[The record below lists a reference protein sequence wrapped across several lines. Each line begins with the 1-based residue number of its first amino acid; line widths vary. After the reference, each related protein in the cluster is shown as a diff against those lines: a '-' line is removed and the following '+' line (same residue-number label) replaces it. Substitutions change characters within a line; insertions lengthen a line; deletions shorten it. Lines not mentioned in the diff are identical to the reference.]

1 MNCRRL
7 SLLYGPAD
15 ITRLLLNILLLKEM
29 QHSNSSKRMRLLL
42 PFFCSA
48 RNRFFPRKRLP
59 LRTIG
64 VLVFSL
70 AVCAALYIFGVRVVT
85 YFHSQNELGIILSL
99 KIFQMAW
106 ITMFAMLIFSCMVSA
121 VSTLF
126 LSQDNEIIF
135 AAPVAT
141 PDIFFM
147 RYLTTSIYTS
157 WMMIVF
163 SIPIF
168 AAYGTVFAA
177 GILYWPLMFVTIIAT
192 AGIATSFGMGLTVV
206 LVNLFPARRTKDII
220 LYLSVCF
227 GIFIY
232 LIFRLMRPED
242 LVNPDKYGHFVDYLS
257 SIATPA
263 APYIPAAWASNLLS
277 YYLMDREID
286 FLVLA
291 LLCVTP
297 VVLFFLDEW
306 TMERWFLK
314 GFTKSQESFGG
325 YRKFFSRGR
334 YRRNA
339 LQWIFRKEAK
349 LFLRDSAEWSQ
360 LFMIAALVVVYLYN
374 FKVLPVERSIFE
386 EEYVT
391 NLISFLNIG
400 LTGFVIASLAARF
413 VYPSIGAEGGSFYL
427 IISSPLTT
435 ARYILY
441 KYVFYV
447 VPFTGLALILL
458 VVSNRL
464 LNIEGPMWWI
474 SVTTGLL
481 ITWTVLAMAFGFGAI
496 YADFKAE
503 NRAAALGGI
512 GAILFLFTAIAF
524 EMAIIFL
531 GGSPVYKVMR
541 GWLRHGIMPFDDLL
555 ILIGWILASVS
566 LSLFLSFFFIR
577 KGIKKLETSG
587 G

>member
-1 MNCRRL
+1 
-7 SLLYGPAD
+7 
-15 ITRLLLNILLLKEM
+15 
-29 QHSNSSKRMRLLL
+29 
-42 PFFCSA
+42 
-48 RNRFFPRKRLP
+48 
-59 LRTIG
+59 
-64 VLVFSL
+64 
-70 AVCAALYIFGVRVVT
+70 
-85 YFHSQNELGIILSL
+85 
-99 KIFQMAW
+99 MAW

-177 GILYWPLMFVTIIAT
+177 GILYWPLMLGTIIAT
-192 AGIATSFGMGLTVV
+192 AGIATSFGMGLTVI

-277 YYLMDREID
+277 YYLMDREVD

-306 TMERWFLK
+306 AMERWFLS

-325 YRKFFSRGR
+325 YREFFSRGR

-474 SVTTGLL
+474 SVATGLF
-481 ITWTVLAMAFGFGAI
+481 ITWTVLAMALGFGAI

-512 GAILFLFTAIAF
+512 GAILFLFTAITF

-555 ILIGWILASVS
+555 ILIGWIFASVS

>member
-1 MNCRRL
+1 MN
-7 SLLYGPAD
+7 Y
-15 ITRLLLNILLLKEM
+15 
-29 QHSNSSKRMRLLL
+29 SKRMTVLQ
-42 PFFCSA
+42 PFFYSA
-48 RNRFFPRKRLP
+48 KNRFFPEGRLP
-59 LRTIG
+59 LRTMG
-64 VLVFSL
+64 VLVFSVT
-70 AVCAALYIFGVRVVT
+70 VCLVLYKIGVRVVT

-135 AAPVAT
+135 AAPIAKS
-141 PDIFFM
+141 DIFFM
-147 RYLTTSIYTS
+147 RYVTTSIYTS

-168 AAYGTVFAA
+168 AAYGTVFNA
-177 GILYWPLMFVTIIAT
+177 GILYWPLMLGTIIAT
-192 AGIATSFGMGLTVV
+192 AGIATTFGMGLTVV
-206 LVNLFPARRTKDII
+206 LVNLFPAKRTKDII
-220 LYLSVCF
+220 LYLSICF

-242 LVNPDKYGHFVDYLS
+242 LVNPDKYGYFVDYLS
-257 SIATPA
+257 SLATPA
-263 APYIPAAWASNLLS
+263 APYIPAAWASSLLS
-277 YYLMDREID
+277 YYLLDREID
-286 FLVLA
+286 ILVMT
-291 LLCVTP
+291 LLCITP
-297 VVLFFLDEW
+297 ITLFFLGEW
-306 TMERWFLK
+306 AMERWFLT

-325 YRKFFSRGR
+325 YRRFFSRGK
-334 YRRNA
+334 YRSSA

-349 LFLRDSAEWSQ
+349 LFLRDSTEWSQ

-374 FKVLPVERSIFE
+374 FKVLPVERSLFE

-400 LTGFVIASLAARF
+400 LTGFVVASLAARF
-413 VYPSIGAEGGSFYL
+413 VYPSIGAEGGSFY
-427 IISSPLTT
+427 IIMSSPLSTG
-435 ARYILY
+435 RYILH
-441 KYVFYV
+441 KYLFYFA
-447 VPFTGLALILL
+447 PFTGLALILL

-474 SVTTGLL
+474 SVITGLL
-481 ITWTVLAMAFGFGAI
+481 ITWTVLAMALGFGAI

-531 GGSPVYKVMR
+531 GGAPVFRVMR
-541 GWLRHGIMPFDDLL
+541 SWLRNGVMPPNDLL
-555 ILIGWILASVS
+555 TLIGWIFASLVI
-566 LSLFLSFFFIR
+566 SLFLALFFIR
-577 KGIKKLETSG
+577 AGIKKLEASST
-587 G
+587 

>member
-1 MNCRRL
+1 MP
-7 SLLYGPAD
+7 SKHQTLL
-15 ITRLLLNILLLKEM
+15 
-29 QHSNSSKRMRLLL
+29 Q
-42 PFFCSA
+42 PFLYSA
-48 RNRFFPRKRLP
+48 KNRFFPRNRIP
-59 LRTIG
+59 FRTLG

-70 AVCAALYIFGVRVVT
+70 AVCLVLYQIVVTVVT

-106 ITMFAMLIFSCMVSA
+106 IIMFAMLVFSCMVSA

-135 AAPVAT
+135 AAPVANS
-141 PDIFFM
+141 DIFFM
-147 RYLTTSIYTS
+147 RYITTSIYTS

-168 AAYGTVFAA
+168 AAYGAVFEA
-177 GILYWPLMFVTIIAT
+177 GIMYWPLMLLTILATAAIAT
-192 AGIATSFGMGLTVV
+192 TFGMGFTVL
-206 LVNLFPARRTKDII
+206 LVNLFPAKRTKDII
-220 LYLSVCF
+220 LYLSICF

-232 LIFRLMRPED
+232 IIFRLMRPED
-242 LVNPDKYGHFVDYLS
+242 LVNPDKYGHFIDYLS
-257 SIATPA
+257 SLATPA

-277 YYLMDREID
+277 YYLLDREID
-286 FLVLA
+286 SLLTA
-291 LLCVTP
+291 LLIVTP
-297 VVLFFLDEW
+297 LVLFFLGEW
-306 TMERWFLK
+306 AMDRWFLS
-314 GFTKSQESFGG
+314 GVTKSQESFGG
-325 YRKFFSRGR
+325 YRRFFSRGK
-334 YRRNA
+334 YRCSS
-339 LQWIFRKEAK
+339 LQWIFRKETK

-374 FKVLPVERSIFE
+374 FKVLPVDRSMFA

-400 LTGFVIASLAARF
+400 LTGFVVASLAARF
-413 VYPSIGAEGGSFYL
+413 VYPSIGAEGGSFYI
-427 IISSPLTT
+427 IISSPLS
-435 ARYILY
+435 AGRYIFY
-441 KYVFYV
+441 KYLFYF

-458 VVSNRL
+458 VVSNHL

-474 SVTTGLL
+474 SVSTGFV
-481 ITWTVLAMAFGFGAI
+481 ITWTVLAMALGFGAI

-531 GGSPVYKVMR
+531 GSTPVYRVMR
-541 GWLRHGIMPFDDLL
+541 GWLRHGVMTTQDLL
-555 ILIGWILASVS
+555 TLLGWVFASIAI
-566 LSLFLSFFFIR
+566 SLFLALFFIR
-577 KGIKKLETSG
+577 TGIKKLETSG
-587 G
+587 L

>member
-1 MNCRRL
+1 MR
-7 SLLYGPAD
+7 YIFIAM
-15 ITRLLLNILLLKEM
+15 K
-29 QHSNSSKRMRLLL
+29 SSKRKTLLQ
-42 PFFCSA
+42 PFLLSA
-48 RNRFFPRKRLP
+48 KNRFFPKNKIP
-59 LRTIG
+59 FRTLG
-64 VLVFSL
+64 VLIFSL
-70 AVCAALYIFGVRVVT
+70 AVCLVLYKVVVRVVT

-106 ITMFAMLIFSCMVSA
+106 ITMFAMLVFSCMVSA

-135 AAPVAT
+135 AAPLAKS
-141 PDIFFM
+141 DIFFM
-147 RYLTTSIYTS
+147 RYVTTSIYTS

-168 AAYGTVFAA
+168 AAYGTVFKA
-177 GILYWPLMFVTIIAT
+177 GILYWPLLLGTIIAT
-192 AGIATSFGMGLTVV
+192 AATATTFGMGFTVV
-206 LVNLFPARRTKDII
+206 LVNIFPARRTKDII
-220 LYLSVCF
+220 LYLSICF

-232 LIFRLMRPED
+232 IIFRLMRPED
-242 LVNPDKYGHFVDYLS
+242 LVNPDRYGHFIDYLS
-257 SIATPA
+257 SLATPA
-263 APYIPAAWASNLLS
+263 APYIPASWASNMLSFYLL
-277 YYLMDREID
+277 DREID
-286 FLVLA
+286 FLVIG
-291 LLCVTP
+291 LLCITP
-297 VVLFFLDEW
+297 IALFFLGEW
-306 TMERWFLK
+306 AMERWFLS

-325 YRKFFSRGR
+325 YRKFFTFGKYNSST
-334 YRRNA
+334 

-374 FKVLPVERSIFE
+374 FKALPVDRSMFQ

-400 LTGFVIASLAARF
+400 LTGFVVASLAARF
-413 VYPSIGAEGGSFYL
+413 VYPSIGAEGGSFY
-427 IISSPLTT
+427 IIMSSPLSTF
-435 ARYILY
+435 RYILH
-441 KYVFYV
+441 KYLFYV

-464 LNIEGPMWWI
+464 INIEGPMWYI
-474 SVTTGLL
+474 SIITGLI
-481 ITWTVLAMAFGFGAI
+481 ITWTVLAMALGFGAI

-531 GGSPVYKVMR
+531 GGAPVFRVMKS
-541 GWLRHGIMPFDDLL
+541 WLRKGVMPVDDLL
-555 ILIGWILASVS
+555 TLIVWILVS
-566 LSLFLSFFFIR
+566 LALSLFLSIFFIK
-577 KGIKKLETSG
+577 KGINKLEASSS
-587 G
+587 

>member
-1 MNCRRL
+1 MAMDL
-7 SLLYGPAD
+7 SKKKTLL
-15 ITRLLLNILLLKEM
+15 
-29 QHSNSSKRMRLLL
+29 Q
-42 PFFCSA
+42 PFLFSA
-48 RNRFFPRKRLP
+48 KNRFFPENRLP
-59 LRTIG
+59 FRTLG

-70 AVCAALYIFGVRVVT
+70 AVCLVLYKISVRVVT

-106 ITMFAMLIFSCMVSA
+106 ITMFALLVFSCMVSA

-135 AAPVAT
+135 AAPVAKS
-141 PDIFFM
+141 DIFFM
-147 RYLTTSIYTS
+147 RYITTSIYTS

-163 SIPIF
+163 SIPVF
-168 AAYGTVFAA
+168 AAYGTVFKAA
-177 GILYWPLMFVTIIAT
+177 VFYWPLMLVSIIAT
-192 AGIATSFGMGLTVV
+192 AATATTFGIGLTVV
-206 LVNLFPARRTKDII
+206 LVNLFPAKRTKDII
-220 LYLSVCF
+220 LYLSICF

-242 LVNPDKYGHFVDYLS
+242 LVNPDKYGHFIDYLS
-257 SIATPA
+257 SLATPA
-263 APYIPAAWASNLLS
+263 APYLPAAWASNLLS

-286 FLVLA
+286 FLVTA
-291 LLCVTP
+291 LLIITP
-297 VVLFFLDEW
+297 IAFFFIGEW
-306 TMERWFLK
+306 AMERWFLS

-325 YRKFFSRGR
+325 YRKFFSRGK
-334 YRRNA
+334 YRRSS
-339 LQWIFRKEAK
+339 LRWIFLKESK

-374 FKVLPVERSIFE
+374 FKVLPVERSLFE

-400 LTGFVIASLAARF
+400 LTGFVVASLAARF
-413 VYPSIGAEGGSFYL
+413 VYPSIGAEGGSFY
-427 IISSPLTT
+427 IIMASPLSTE
-435 ARYILY
+435 RYILY
-441 KYVFYV
+441 KYIFYI
-447 VPFTGLALILL
+447 VPFTALALVLL

-474 SVTTGLL
+474 SVITGLI
-481 ITWTVLAMAFGFGAI
+481 ITWTVLAMALGFGAI

-512 GAILFLFTAIAF
+512 GAILFLFSAIAF

-531 GGSPVYKVMR
+531 GVSPVYRLMR
-541 GWLRHGIMPFDDLL
+541 SWLRLGIMGANDLL
-555 ILIGWILASVS
+555 TLSAWILASLAIS
-566 LSLFLSFFFIR
+566 LILALFFIR
-577 KGIKKLETSG
+577 TGIRRLEESST
-587 G
+587 

>member
-1 MNCRRL
+1 
-7 SLLYGPAD
+7 
-15 ITRLLLNILLLKEM
+15 M
-29 QHSNSSKRMRLLL
+29 QHSNSSKRLTLLQ
-42 PFFCSA
+42 PFLCSA
-48 RNRFFPRKRLP
+48 KNRFFPRNKLP

-64 VLVFSL
+64 VLAFSL
-70 AVCAALYIFGVRVVT
+70 VVCIVLYKIGVRVVT

-135 AAPVAT
+135 AAPVAA

-163 SIPIF
+163 SLPIF
-168 AAYGTVFAA
+168 AAYGTVFDA
-177 GILYWPLMFVTIIAT
+177 GILYWPLMLVTVLAT
-192 AGIATSFGMGLTVV
+192 AGIATTFGMGFTVI

-257 SIATPA
+257 SLATPA

-286 FLVLA
+286 FLVTA
-291 LLCVTP
+291 LLCITP
-297 VVLFFLDEW
+297 FVLFFLGEW
-306 TMERWFLK
+306 AMERWFFQ

-334 YRRNA
+334 YRRSA

-360 LFMIAALVVVYLYN
+360 LFMIAALVIVYLYN
-374 FKVLPVERSIFE
+374 FKVLPVERSVFE

-413 VYPSIGAEGGSFYL
+413 VYPSIGAEGGSFY
-427 IISSPLTT
+427 IIMSSPLTA
-435 ARYILY
+435 ARYMLH
-441 KYVFYV
+441 KYIFYV

-474 SVTTGLL
+474 SVSAGLL
-481 ITWTVLAMAFGFGAI
+481 ITWTVLAMALGFGAI

-531 GGSPVYKVMR
+531 GGSPVYRVMR
-541 GWLRHGIMPFDDLL
+541 AWLRHGGMPLEHML
-555 ILIGWILASVS
+555 TLIGWVLASVA

-577 KGIKKLETSG
+577 KGIKKLEASG
-587 G
+587 GV

>member
-1 MNCRRL
+1 
-7 SLLYGPAD
+7 
-15 ITRLLLNILLLKEM
+15 M
-29 QHSNSSKRMRLLL
+29 QNSNTSKRMILLL
-42 PFFCSA
+42 PFFYSA
-48 RNRFFPRKRLP
+48 RNKFFPRKRLP

-64 VLVFSL
+64 ILVFSL
-70 AVCAALYIFGVRVVT
+70 AVCVALYIVGVRVVR

-135 AAPVAT
+135 SAPVAT

-147 RYLTTSIYTS
+147 RYLSTSIYTS

-177 GILYWPLMFVTIIAT
+177 DILYWPLMLGAIIAT
-192 AGIATSFGMGLTVV
+192 AGIATGFGMGLTVV

-227 GIFIY
+227 GVFIY

-257 SIATPA
+257 SLATPA

-291 LLCVTP
+291 LLCITP
-297 VVLFFLDEW
+297 IILFFLGEW
-306 TMERWFLK
+306 AMDRWFLT

-334 YRRNA
+334 YRCSA

-360 LFMIAALVVVYLYN
+360 LFMIAALVIVYLYN
-374 FKVLPVERSIFE
+374 FKVLPVERSVFE

-413 VYPSIGAEGGSFYL
+413 VYPSIGAEGGSFY
-427 IISSPLTT
+427 IIMSSPLTT
-435 ARYILY
+435 ARYILH

-447 VPFTGLALILL
+447 VPFTGLALVLL
-458 VVSNRL
+458 LVSNRL

-474 SVTTGLL
+474 SVSIGLL
-481 ITWTVLAMAFGFGAI
+481 ITWTVLAMALGFGAI

-541 GWLRHGIMPFDDLL
+541 GWLRHGIMPVNDLL

-577 KGIKKLETSG
+577 KGIQKLEASG
-587 G
+587 S